1 MEMPFNHHGHVLSN
15 ALNYHPANLNR
26 TYGVVFN
33 TVDGDKKLEVHYEL
47 TVKSLTSPHDG
58 YLLFEVEKKDIYID
72 HRMPDLMIDQ
82 LNAACGRVIYPLN
95 VLTDKNGVFKGVNN
109 IKAILERWTALKID
123 LLRYYTG
130 NKAEQVIRSMDSALN
145 NNRHFLQSLVRDQF
159 MSLYF
164 ADVLAVYRK
173 IGIDQFD
180 ISVPLMPYQLPLQYK
195 IRQIFD
201 DSTTD
206 NGTVSFIRQGICVD
220 SRSAEDIA
228 AGRPVAM
235 SAELMNMH
243 TPLTGTLH
251 LKYSIYKNDGTINS
265 ITGNVNVDFGDR
277 KRQLNLQIY
286 HLREKD
292 PAADLIVPAAE
303 NKTVEQTNRK
313 KRNGFFSFF
322 N

>member
-1 MEMPFNHHGHVLSN
+1 MELPFNHHGHVLSN
-15 ALNYHPANLNR
+15 TLNYRPSNLNR

-33 TVDGDKKLEVHYEL
+33 TADGDKKLEIHYEL
-47 TVKSLTSPHDG
+47 TVKLLNSPHEG
-58 YLLFEVEKKDIYID
+58 YLLFEVVKKDIYID
-72 HRMPDLMIDQ
+72 HKMPDLMIDQ
-82 LNAACGRVIYPLN
+82 LNAACGKVLYPLN
-95 VLTDKNGVFKGVNN
+95 VLTDMNGVFKGVHN
-109 IKAILERWTALKID
+109 IKAILERWKELKQE
-123 LLRYYTG
+123 LLRYYKG
-130 NKAEQVIRSMDSALN
+130 DKAEQVIRSMDGALN
-145 NNRHFLQSLVRDQF
+145 NSRRFLTSLVRDQF

-164 ADVLAVYRK
+164 ADVLAVHRK
-173 IGIDQFD
+173 IGVDQFD
-180 ISVPLMPYQLPLQYK
+180 IPFSVMPYQQPLQYK

-201 DSTTD
+201 DSITD

-235 SAELMNMH
+235 SAELMNIH

-251 LKYSIYKNDGTINS
+251 LKYSIYTKDGTINS

-277 KRQLNLQIY
+277 LRQVNLQIY

-292 PAADLIVPAAE
+292 IAGEFLLPVAE
-303 NKTVEQTNRK
+303 NKTEEHTNVK
-313 KRNGFFSFF
+313 KRSGFFSFF

>member
-1 MEMPFNHHGHVLSN
+1 MELPFHHHGHVLSN

-33 TVDGDKKLEVHYEL
+33 TIDGDKKLEIHYEL

-95 VLTDKNGVFKGVNN
+95 VLTDMNGVFKGIHN
-109 IKAILERWTALKID
+109 IKVILERWSALKPD

-130 NKAEQVIRSMDSALN
+130 DKAEQIIRSMDSALN
-145 NNRHFLQSLVRDQF
+145 NSRHFLQSLVRDQF

-164 ADVLAVYRK
+164 ADVLAVHRK
-173 IGIDQFD
+173 IGVDQFD
-180 ISVPLMPYQLPLQYK
+180 IQFPVMPYQQPLQYK
-195 IRQIFD
+195 VRQIFD
-201 DSTTD
+201 DSVTD

-220 SRSAEDIA
+220 GRGAEDIA
-228 AGRPVAM
+228 AGRPVSL
-235 SAELMNMH
+235 SAELMNIH

-251 LKYSIYKNDGTINS
+251 LKYSIYKIDGTINS

-277 KRQLNLQIY
+277 LRQVNLQIY

-292 PAADLIVPAAE
+292 MSNELLVPA
-303 NKTVEQTNRK
+303 VETKNEEQIIEK
-313 KRNGFFSFF
+313 KRSGFFSFF